1 MIFSE
6 VHIPL
11 LKRGDKKAFLYL
23 YEDYFAS
30 LCSFIR
36 GYGLSDDESKDIV
49 QEVFCNLHRSGNL
62 HTSNLPAGLQQFRAY
77 LYQAVRNRAINY
89 IRDERRRRNHEGIYT
104 DLLDESLL
112 FDKIVENELYKE
124 VRRLLAELP
133 PQCKNIFTR
142 VLNGDTSEKI
152 ASDLDLSVETVK
164 TQRKKAKRIIRERY
178 SLIYRSFLPFF

>member
-1 MIFSE
+1 MVFSE
-6 VHIPL
+6 VDIPL
-11 LKRGDKKAFLYL
+11 LVRGDKKAFLCL
-23 YEDYFAS
+23 YESFFVS
-30 LCSFIR
+30 LCTFIR
-36 GYGLSDDESKDIV
+36 GYGLSEDESKDIV
-49 QEVFCNLHRSGNL
+49 QEVFCKLYK
-62 HTSNLPAGLQQFRAY
+62 SNLPSNLQAFKAY
-77 LYQAVRNRAINY
+77 IYNSVRNRAINH

-124 VRRLLAELP
+124 VRRLLYEMP

-152 ASDLDLSVETVK
+152 ADDLNLSIETVK

-178 SLIYRSFLPFF
+178 TLIYRSFLPFL

>member
-23 YEDYFAS
+23 YEDYFVS

-36 GYGLSDDESKDIV
+36 GYGLSEDESKDIV
-49 QEVFCNLHRSGNL
+49 QEVFCNLHK
-62 HTSNLPAGLQQFRAY
+62 SNLPAGLQQFRAY

-178 SLIYRSFLPFF
+178 SLIYRSFLLFF